1 MRQRWEE
8 QIHVSGQETD
18 SPITPLQLLMI
29 PELDVAVNDDNEP
42 GTSLYSMSVSSLLRQ
57 LLLSHLHENAS
68 SSPV

>member
-42 GTSLYSMSVSSLLRQ
+42 GTMSV
-57 LLLSHLHENAS
+57 
-68 SSPV
+68 